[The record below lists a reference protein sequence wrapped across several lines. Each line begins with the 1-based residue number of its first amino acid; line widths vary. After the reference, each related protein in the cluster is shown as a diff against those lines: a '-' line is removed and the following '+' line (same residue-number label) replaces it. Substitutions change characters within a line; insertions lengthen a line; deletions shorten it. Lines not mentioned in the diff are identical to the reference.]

1 MRWPFSKKHAE
12 LKIPPVESQRWT
24 VAVAEMDDGP
34 LLVRINDSAR
44 ALAGHAGLPIKLGFA
59 VPLNQPNPGGH
70 PDAAEN
76 EALGAVEDLVA
87 QRVFEATIGIQV
99 LTLTN
104 GVMKEF
110 VFYIPAG
117 VDIARLH
124 EGLRADVTTHD
135 LQCIAE
141 QEPKWQSFR
150 SFVP

>member
-12 LKIPPVESQRWT
+12 LEIPPVESQRWT
-24 VAVAEMDDGP
+24 VAIAEMDDGP

-44 ALAGHAGLPIKLGFA
+44 ELAGHAGLPIKLGFA

-70 PDAAEN
+70 PDPAEN

-87 QRVFEATIGIQV
+87 QRVFEATIGIHV

>member
-1 MRWPFSKKHAE
+1 MGWPFSKKQTE
-12 LKIPPVESQRWT
+12 LEIPPVQAQRWT
-24 VAVAEMDDGP
+24 VAIAEMDDGP

-59 VPLNQPNPGGH
+59 VPLKQPNPGGP
-70 PDAAEN
+70 PDTAEN
-76 EALGAVEDLVA
+76 EALGAVEDLLD
-87 QRVFEATIGIQV
+87 QRVFEATIGIHA

-124 EGLRADVTTHD
+124 KGLRAEVTTHD
-135 LQCIAE
+135 LQCRAVP
-141 QEPKWQSFR
+141 EPKWQSFR